1 MLKGRSGQQYTT
13 VAPDGAAGYVSPH
26 DPACPAARR
35 YLPVHRVDGGGWG
48 IVDRRT
54 ARLLA
59 EASPHQHR
67 YASWHDVQVA
77 VDALN
82 SNAPAAPGEGQ

>member
-13 VAPDGAAGYVSPH
+13 VAPDGSLSYITPH

-35 YLPVHRVDGGGWG
+35 YMPVHRVDGGGWG

-59 EASPHQHR
+59 EASPDQHR
-67 YASWHDVQVA
+67 YASWHDVQAA

-82 SNAPAAPGEGQ
+82 ASAPAAPGGGQ

>member
-1 MLKGRSGQQYTT
+1 MLKVRSSQKYTT
-13 VAPDGAAGYVSPH
+13 VTTDGSAGYVSPH

-35 YLPVHRVDGGGWG
+35 YMPVHRVDGGGWG

-59 EASPHQHR
+59 ETSPDQHR
-67 YASWHDVQVA
+67 YASWHEVQAV

-82 SNAPAAPGEGQ
+82 AQAPAAPGGEQ